1 MAHIRFG
8 ITWIPDEDI
17 EQMVAERE
25 RLLRDRAR
33 LATDGG

>member
-8 ITWIPDEDI
+8 ITWIPDEDF

-25 RLLRDRAR
+25 QLRDRAR
-33 LATDGG
+33 PAADGG